1 MRFNNKMLAT
11 GRPAVRRTGVGRH
24 ARIHRQLRGRLPD
37 RRQQQRVDRASCLYV
52 EQQQHHQIRQ
62 LGSLSHHQR
71 HAGQWQDAQLENR
84 PGAQSGGYHGARRL
98 HRRQCGVEGRSRPS
112 GAAGLAGGRF
122 RLGIAELP
130 VQYHAAKS
138 DLNQGAWAR
147 LEDQERKL
155 IDRADISSVYTVTGP
170 LYERDMGKLPG
181 TQKAHTIPSAYWK
194 VIFINN
200 SPAVNHYAAFLF
212 DQNTP
217 KGADFCQ
224 FRVTVDEIEKRTG
237 LIIWAGL
244 PDDVQAS
251 LKSKPGVLPELMG
264 CKN

>member
-1 MRFNNKMLAT
+1 M
-11 GRPAVRRTGVGRH
+11 
-24 ARIHRQLRGRLPD
+24 
-37 RRQQQRVDRASCLYV
+37 
-52 EQQQHHQIRQ
+52 
-62 LGSLSHHQR
+62 
-71 HAGQWQDAQLENR
+71 
-84 PGAQSGGYHGARRL
+84 
-98 HRRQCGVEGRSRPS
+98 
-112 GAAGLAGGRF
+112 
-122 RLGIAELP
+122 
-130 VQYHAAKS
+130 
-138 DLNQGAWAR
+138 
-147 LEDQERKL
+147 
-155 IDRADISSVYTVTGP
+155 TGP

-264 CKN
+264 CKTDEKTRLGGFIFIRAPAVYSVSAFCAAANSRCRGDATA

>member
-1 MRFNNKMLAT
+1 MAPLA
-11 GRPAVRRTGVGRH
+11 
-24 ARIHRQLRGRLPD
+24 
-37 RRQQQRVDRASCLYV
+37 S
-52 EQQQHHQIRQ
+52 
-62 LGSLSHHQR
+62 
-71 HAGQWQDAQLENR
+71 
-84 PGAQSGGYHGARRL
+84 
-98 HRRQCGVEGRSRPS
+98 
-112 GAAGLAGGRF
+112 LAGVSDWES
-122 RLGIAELP
+122 LNYLSNITP
-130 VQYHAAKS
+130 QKS

>member
-1 MRFNNKMLAT
+1 M
-11 GRPAVRRTGVGRH
+11 
-24 ARIHRQLRGRLPD
+24 
-37 RRQQQRVDRASCLYV
+37 
-52 EQQQHHQIRQ
+52 
-62 LGSLSHHQR
+62 
-71 HAGQWQDAQLENR
+71 
-84 PGAQSGGYHGARRL
+84 
-98 HRRQCGVEGRSRPS
+98 
-112 GAAGLAGGRF
+112 
-122 RLGIAELP
+122 
-130 VQYHAAKS
+130 
-138 DLNQGAWAR
+138 
-147 LEDQERKL
+147 
-155 IDRADISSVYTVTGP
+155 TGP

-244 PDDVQAS
+244 PDDAGFAEEQARRPAGVDG
-251 LKSKPGVLPELMG
+251 LQKLTKKPAEAGLFSSGRRRFIPSAPFARRPTPAAG
-264 CKN
+264 ATPPRDRAPIACIPSAARTT